1 MQFSDR
7 TILFHKVDVRNKSE
21 IETAFKE
28 VVKTFGYVDV
38 LVNLAGIF
46 DEFKIEDTIQINL
59 VRY

>member
-28 VVKTFGYVDV
+28 VVKSFGYVDV
-38 LVNLAGIF
+38 LVNVAGIC